1 MIDWSNERYVR
12 VYTRDTAEWLSLSF
26 EAQSLFLLVL
36 RKVDRSGVLPLGK
49 LGRRAV
55 AVAVGHG
62 ARWSDLDGPLAELE
76 TDGCVVITGD
86 NLTVPNYLEAQESR
100 MSDAQRKRE
109 SRARRRETA
118 LGVTIRPADVTPCP
132 ANVTRGHTESHAV
145 TPSLA
150 VPSRAEPSRAQS
162 EIDTRE
168 GGDSTSAL
176 GARPPLPPSHGIPD
190 WQSILSRESKGRIDP
205 NGGSASLMVG
215 MREAIAISGY
225 TRADLEALGR
235 LAATGALERL
245 VRGKGTRRT
254 VTLPDLHGFNGDWA
268 PLTDAIVEA
277 RERARKAT
285 QPTTASTPADPP
297 QKLLTPEQIAAGA
310 RAFREQREAEKR
322 EKLRAEAAARVPR
335 EGES

>member
-118 LGVTIRPADVTPCP
+118 LGVTIRPAGVTPCP
-132 ANVTRGHTESHAV
+132 VNVTRGHTESHAV

-162 EIDTRE
+162 ESTRE

-176 GARPPLPPSHGIPD
+176 GAHPPLPPSHGIPD

-205 NGGSASLMVG
+205 NGGSVSLMVG

-245 VRGKGTRRT
+245 VRGKGARRT
-254 VTLPDLHGFNGDWA
+254 VTLPDLYGFNGDWG

-285 QPTTASTPADPP
+285 QTEVTAAATPRDPSP
-297 QKLLTPEQIAAGA
+297 DDLTAM
-310 RAFREQREAEKR
+310 RAKAKEVNDRWKAEKA
-322 EKLRAEAAARVPR
+322 EKLRAEMTEFAKKEIKP
-335 EGES
+335 

>member
-118 LGVTIRPADVTPCP
+118 LGVTIRPA
-132 ANVTRGHTESHAV
+132 NVTTCPVSVTLGHTESHAV

-150 VPSRAEPSRAQS
+150 VPSLAVPSRAQS
-162 EIDTRE
+162 EIGTRE
-168 GGDSTSAL
+168 GGTSTIS
-176 GARPPLPPSHGIPD
+176 PPLPPSHGIPD

-205 NGGSASLMVG
+205 NGGSVSLMVG

-225 TRADLEALGR
+225 TRSDLEALGR
-235 LAATGALERL
+235 LAATGALERI
-245 VRGKGTRRT
+245 VRGKGARRT

-277 RERARKAT
+277 RERARNAVRT
-285 QPTTASTPADPP
+285 TTASSYTPLDTTNVM
-297 QKLLTPEQIAAGA
+297 TPEQIASGA
-310 RAFREQREAEKR
+310 RAFREQRESEKR
-322 EKLRAEAAARVPR
+322 EKLRAEAAARKPR